1 MIYGMLLQELCK
13 NYVRKALKNMSS
25 FGLILVCILVC
36 ASIFVNGWTDSPNA
50 IATVIS
56 TRVLGPKPAIA
67 LGAVFN
73 LLGIFL
79 MGSAVA
85 ATISN
90 IVDIGTGNDALV
102 TLGAAQLSI
111 VCWSVSAWKFGIPT
125 SESHALIAGLM
136 GAGISLKGI
145 SAFNWGPF
153 KKVLIG
159 LVISSLVGFF
169 LGLLGTKIIEI
180 ICRNANR
187 HKANKFFTVGQIA
200 SASLMAFSHGAQD
213 GQKFMGVLY
222 LALVIGGIYP
232 VTVAGAAVSIP
243 FWIMLLT
250 ALIMAFGTS
259 IGGYRI
265 IKTMGM
271 DMVKLEKYQGFAAEV
286 VASGSMIAATLFG
299 IPLSTTNTKA
309 TAMMGAG
316 AAKGIDAVNWGI
328 AKEMVIAWVLTF
340 PACLILGYVFS
351 SVFRMIF

>member
-1 MIYGMLLQELCK
+1 MTF
-13 NYVRKALKNMSS
+13 ALV
-25 FGLILVCILVC
+25 LVIILVC
-36 ASIFVNGWTDSPNA
+36 ASIFVNGWTDAPNA

-56 TRVLGPKPAIA
+56 TRVLSPKSAVV

-73 LLGIFL
+73 LFGIFL

-85 ATISN
+85 ATTAH
-90 IVDIGTGNDALV
+90 IVDIGVGNDALV
-102 TLGAAQLSI
+102 TLGAAQLAI

-136 GAGISLKGI
+136 GAGISLNGLN
-145 SAFNWGPF
+145 AFQWGPVQ
-153 KKVLIG
+153 KVLFG
-159 LVISSLVGFF
+159 LFISTVVGFG
-169 LGLLGTKIIEI
+169 LGLLGTKLIEI
-180 ICRNANR
+180 SFKNANR
-187 HKANKFFTVGQIA
+187 RRVNRFFTIGQII

-213 GQKFMGVLY
+213 GQKFMGVFY
-222 LALVIGGIYP
+222 LALTIGLP
-232 VTVAGAAVSIP
+232 AVYTTQLGGTIAIP

-250 ALIMAFGTS
+250 AVIMGIGTS
-259 IGGYRI
+259 VGGYRI

-271 DMVKLEKYQGFAAEV
+271 DMVRLEKYQGFASEI

-316 AAKGIDAVNWGI
+316 AAKGIDAVNWSI
-328 AKEMVIAWVLTF
+328 AKEMIIAWVLTF
-340 PACLILGYVFS
+340 PACLILGYTFS